1 MFSRTLR
8 QASKLRTATVPL
20 PLAPGP
26 GIVPPQARPLQTGQ
40 ARQGPIWPWAA
51 CKTSLYVIWILP
63 PVLRADAGIGP
74 YKNRVIMLRAH
85 YSAFCP
91 LPQGR

>member
-26 GIVPPQARPLQTGQ
+26 GIVPPQAAVADRAG
-40 ARQGPIWPWAA
+40 AA
-51 CKTSLYVIWILP
+51 GAHLTLGSL
-63 PVLRADAGIGP
+63 
-74 YKNRVIMLRAH
+74 
-85 YSAFCP
+85 
-91 LPQGR
+91 